1 MIKARVEIRL
11 KKGVVDPEG
20 KNIVKALNLL
30 GFKNVK
36 DVKQVLEML
45 YQEAQDA
52 LRELYKEEDI
62 KRGYFISK
70 DREGNIKEFP
80 IATISMAA
88 ASTLNY
94 KSSQEISKRLAEL
107 KKESK
112 KLLKPVVEE
121 SSEALLVQTT

>member
-1 MIKARVEIRL
+1 MGHIGGDDFAVI
-11 KKGVVDPEG
+11 
-20 KNIVKALNLL
+20 
-30 GFKNVK
+30 FKNLK
-36 DVKQVLEML
+36 DIKQVLEML
-45 YQEAQDA
+45 YQEAQEA
-52 LRELYKEEDI
+52 LKELYKEEDI
-62 KRGYFISK
+62 KRGYFVSK

-88 ASTLNY
+88 ASTLKY

-112 KLLKPVVEE
+112 KLLKPVIEE